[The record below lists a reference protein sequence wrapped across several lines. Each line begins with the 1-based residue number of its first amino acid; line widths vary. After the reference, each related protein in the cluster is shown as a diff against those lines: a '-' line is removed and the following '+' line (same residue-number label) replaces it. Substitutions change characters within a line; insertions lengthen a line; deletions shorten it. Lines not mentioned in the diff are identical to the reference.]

1 MAKIHHGK
9 DTGYAGP
16 VAEYTRNSGSVGRR
30 KIVFVGASYKFC
42 HRVMRDI
49 MLVGGFDDC
58 QIVVHDIDEVP
69 LKIVGD
75 LLERM
80 ARVCETNMV
89 VTRTLDRREAI
100 RDADAVILSI
110 TVGGRETDF
119 LSFEVCAK
127 YGIPVGIGDT
137 LGPAAL
143 ARNLRTVPFV
153 VQLVREMESLCPKA
167 ALLNFTNPMSVLTC
181 AAARH
186 SSIPVFG
193 LCHSADEL
201 YQYFSTVFGCRK
213 SEVAMDIGGVNHQ
226 SFVTRLAIKGVDRTR
241 DILAMTSASQ
251 VQVADSLIGTAEDT
265 RLQQDVCRVLGV
277 WPSTG
282 ADHLAEFYG
291 FFHTPRR
298 LGTMG
303 FHAMKS
309 IQPGRQPFGR
319 TPCPQI
325 IHDWA
330 YGPEGP
336 GDLHLLTSEHAHE
349 LLWSLFS
356 GEPFTRVLN
365 VLNRGGFIEGIARD
379 ACVEVAVTTAKGTV
393 TAKPVQLPPA
403 TLSLVQRWTTIHDL
417 SIKAALDC
425 DREAARQALFLD
437 AHITDLYDIP
447 PLLEDMLTVLKPHL
461 PAGWKLA

>member
-1 MAKIHHGK
+1 MAKIHQGK
-9 DTGYAGP
+9 STGYTGP
-16 VAEYTRNSGSVGRR
+16 VAEYTKNAGSVGRK

-49 MLVGGFDDC
+49 MLVGGFDEC
-58 QIVVHDIDEVP
+58 HIVVHDIDEVP

-80 ARVCETNMV
+80 ARVCETKMV
-89 VTRTLDRREAI
+89 VTRTLDRQEALK
-100 RDADAVILSI
+100 DADAVILSI
-110 TVGGRETDF
+110 TIGGRETDF

-153 VQLVREMESLCPKA
+153 VQLVREMEKLCPKA
-167 ALLNFTNPMSVLTC
+167 ALLNFTNPMSVLSG
-181 AAARH
+181 AAARY

-201 YQYFSTVFGCRK
+201 YQYFATIFGCAK
-213 SEVAMDIGGVNHQ
+213 SEVAMEIGGVNHQ
-226 SFVTRLAIKGVDRTR
+226 SFVTRLSIKGIDRTK
-241 DILAMTSASQ
+241 DILTVTSASNEK
-251 VQVADSLIGTAEDT
+251 VADSLTGSEEDT
-265 RLQQDVCRVLGV
+265 TLQQDVYRILGA

-298 LGTMG
+298 IGTMG
-303 FHAMKS
+303 FHAMKT

-349 LLWSLFS
+349 LMWSLFS
-356 GEPFTRVLN
+356 GEPYTRVLN
-365 VLNRGGFIEGIARD
+365 ILNTGDFITGIPRT
-379 ACVEVAVTTAKGTV
+379 ACVEVTATTAKGKM
-393 TAKPVQLPPA
+393 TAKPVTLPPA
-403 TLSLVQRWTTIHDL
+403 VLSLVHRWTTIHDL
-417 SIKAALDC
+417 SITAAMNGDK
-425 DREAARQALFLD
+425 DAARQALFLD
-437 AHITDLYDIP
+437 SHMTDLYDIT
-447 PLLEDMLTVLKPHL
+447 PLLDDFLAVLKPHL
-461 PAGWKLA
+461 SVTWK